1 MNYINFQL
9 YKPMG
14 AEANRLYWSS
24 QDNVDWTVVK
34 LQLLNKAFVVYD
46 HVTGR
51 IYQITPD
58 IDTLIP
64 TGKSILI
71 TELDTLPDAATI
83 LNGYLVRDGR
93 IVAVTREDMIAHKW
107 EEIKAY
113 RTLKVYDGC
122 YLKSIDKWIQTDAD
136 TQMQISCLHQLMLAG
151 ANPGT
156 IQWKTHDNTM
166 HKMTD
171 SLIAE
176 VFISILLHV
185 QAIFTAA
192 EHARMRLE
200 VSDDILNFDVT
211 VGFPLTYSNR
221 FD

>member
-24 QDNVDWTVVK
+24 QDNVDWTMVK
-34 LQLLNKAFVVYD
+34 LQLLNKTFVVYD

-83 LNGYLVRDGR
+83 LNEYLVRDGR
-93 IVAVTREDMIAHKW
+93 IVAITREDMIAHKW

-113 RTLKVYDGC
+113 RTRKVYDGC

-151 ANPGT
+151 ANPCT
-156 IQWKTHDNTM
+156 IQWKMYDNTL
-166 HKMTD
+166 HNMTD

-176 VFISILLHV
+176 AFTNILFHV
-185 QAIFTAA
+185 QAVFTAA
-192 EHARMRLE
+192 EYARMRLE
-200 VSDDILNFDVT
+200 VADDILNFDYKT
-211 VGFPLTYSNR
+211 GFPETYTK
-221 FD
+221 D

>member
-14 AEANRLYWSS
+14 AQTNRLHWSS
-24 QDNVDWTVVK
+24 QDGVDWAVVR
-34 LQLLNKAFVVYD
+34 LQLLNKTFVVYD

-58 IDTLIP
+58 IKTLIP

-83 LNGYLVRDGR
+83 LNDYLVRDGR
-93 IVAVTREDMIAHKW
+93 IVAITREEMIAHKW
-107 EEIKAY
+107 EELKAY
-113 RTLKVYDGC
+113 RTRKVYDGC

-156 IQWKTHDNTM
+156 IQWKMYDNTL
-166 HKMTD
+166 HNMTD

-176 VFISILLHV
+176 VFTSILFHV

-192 EHARMRLE
+192 EYARMRLE
-200 VSDDILNFDVT
+200 VADDILNFDYKT
-211 VGFPLTYSNR
+211 GFPETYTKE
-221 FD
+221 

>member
-1 MNYINFQL
+1 
-9 YKPMG
+9 MG
-14 AEANRLYWSS
+14 AKANRLYWSS
-24 QDNVDWTVVK
+24 QDRVDWSMVK
-34 LQLLNKAFVVYD
+34 LQLLNKTFVVYD

-83 LNGYLVRDGR
+83 LNDYLVRDGR
-93 IVAVTREDMIAHKW
+93 IVAVTREEMIALKW

-156 IQWKTHDNTM
+156 IQWKMYDNTM

-176 VFISILLHV
+176 VFISILSHV

-192 EHARMRLE
+192 EYARMRLE
-200 VSDDILNFDVT
+200 VADGILNFDYKT
-211 VGFPLTYSNR
+211 GFPETYTK
-221 FD
+221 D